1 MAGLSPFPGTSVPPF
16 WSGGPSPSGYYNFP
30 AKAAPATNRPTTHS
44 QYPITTG
51 TSVFSIKYKDGVIF
65 AADSMGSDGS
75 LARFPD
81 VKRVMVV
88 NDTTLIGYSGDLA
101 DFQYLKEQIER
112 KQREEDARGGG
123 ITMKPKALHCWL
135 TRYVSSLSYCNR
147 IERIFVFIHCIHSY
161 AYLYICVRTDTLTYS
176 L

>member
-1 MAGLSPFPGTSVPPF
+1 MANANIAPFSGVDVPPF

-30 AKAAPATNRPTTHS
+30 GKAAPASGSQPNTHS

-65 AADSMGSDGS
+65 AADTMGSYGS

-81 VKRVMVV
+81 IKRTMVV
-88 NDTTLIGYSGDLA
+88 NDTTVIAYSGDIA

-112 KQREEDARGGG
+112 KQREEDAKGGG

-135 TRYVSSLSYCNR
+135 TRYHHNN
-147 IERIFVFIHCIHSY
+147 INII
-161 AYLYICVRTDTLTYS
+161 
-176 L
+176 

>member
-1 MAGLSPFPGTSVPPF
+1 MANVNIAPFSGVDVPPF
-16 WSGGPSPSGYYNFP
+16 WSGGPSPSGYYSFP
-30 AKAAPATNRPTTHS
+30 GRATPASGSQPNTHS

-65 AADSMGSDGS
+65 AADTMGSYGS

-81 VKRVMVV
+81 VKRVLVV
-88 NDTTLIGYSGDLA
+88 NDTTVIAYSGDLA

-112 KQREEDARGGG
+112 KQREEDAKGGG

-135 TRYVSSLSYCNR
+135 TRYNITTLSSLNPLVLK
-147 IERIFVFIHCIHSY
+147 IGV
-161 AYLYICVRTDTLTYS
+161 ATLLRS
-176 L
+176 SNFDI